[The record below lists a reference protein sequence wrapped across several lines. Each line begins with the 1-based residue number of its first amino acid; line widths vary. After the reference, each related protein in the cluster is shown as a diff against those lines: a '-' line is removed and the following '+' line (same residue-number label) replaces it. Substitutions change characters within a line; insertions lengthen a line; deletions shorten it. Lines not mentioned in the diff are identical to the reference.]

1 MSAIRK
7 RILLCGHRAFAAQ
20 GLAQLLEME
29 GHAVTCFSRGEPG
42 KHLSCVTGPV
52 NEMHFNRLV
61 GPAYDTVINYIV
73 LRNESVEHN
82 LDYLHALLET
92 CRRCG
97 VVHLIHF
104 SSVSA
109 YRDDVTLYTEDAPT
123 KEDFKHSGPYAALKI
138 AADQYLLRHL
148 PQTIKLSLVRPACV
162 VGENHPDP
170 AGSIGWPLGSGRILV
185 LGAASRIRPVVC
197 RDVLNRV
204 IARLVAHPPAGAR
217 EVLLVVD
224 RNSPTCREYLQA
236 CCDLL
241 GAGTRVVERPAPIWI
256 AAFLKRELQSGRQ
269 AFSLQRFLRSV
280 RQRCRQQRYNPAG
293 SEERVGFGFTADW
306 RQALRGSAEKHMSC

>member
-1 MSAIRK
+1 MPALRK

-42 KHLSCVTGPV
+42 KHASCVTGSV
-52 NEMHFNRLV
+52 SEMHFNRLL
-61 GPAYDTVINYIV
+61 GPMYDTIVNYIV
-73 LRNESVEHN
+73 LRHESVEHN

-92 CRRCG
+92 CHRCA
-97 VVHLIHF
+97 VQHLIHF

-109 YRDDVTLYTEDAPT
+109 YRDDVSLYTEDAPT
-123 KEDFKHSGPYAALKI
+123 KDNIKHSGPYAALKI
-138 AADQYLLRHL
+138 AADQYLMRHL
-148 PQTIKLSLVRPACV
+148 PQTVKLSLVRPACV
-162 VGENHPDP
+162 LGENLPDP
-170 AGSIGWPLGSGRILV
+170 VGSVGWPLGSGRILV

-204 IARLVAHPPAGAR
+204 IARLAADPPRDSR
-217 EVLLVVD
+217 EVLLAVD

-241 GAGTRVVERPAPIWI
+241 GAGTRVVDRPPPFWI
-256 AAFLKRELQSGRQ
+256 AALLKRELRSGRP
-269 AFSLQRFLRSV
+269 AFSMQRFVRSV
-280 RQRCRQQRYNPAG
+280 RQRCRQQSYNPGG

-306 RQALRGSAEKHMSC
+306 RQALRGGAVKPASC